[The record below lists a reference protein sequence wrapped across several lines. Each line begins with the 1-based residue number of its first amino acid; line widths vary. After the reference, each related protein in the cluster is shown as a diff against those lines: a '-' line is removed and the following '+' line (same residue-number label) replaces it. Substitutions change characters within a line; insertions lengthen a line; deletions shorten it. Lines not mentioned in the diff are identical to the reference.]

1 MFEDKGGVTMF
12 LTIKETA
19 DLLRFSEHRIYALVR
34 QKEIPSVRVG
44 GKILIPK
51 EKLLNQLLKEA

>member
-1 MFEDKGGVTMF
+1 MF

-51 EKLLNQLLKEA
+51 EKLINQLLKEA

>member
-1 MFEDKGGVTMF
+1 MF

-19 DLLRFSEHRIYALVR
+19 ELLRVSERHTYTLARK
-34 QKEIPSVRVG
+34 KEIPSVRVG